1 MRVIVPNP
9 GTLLVHVTW
18 TPSSRL
24 TLFAEGRILGDG
36 DRELTAELPVST
48 SGEVLIYLGVVPPNS
63 VSSHTSFKVETAIR

>member
-1 MRVIVPNP
+1 
-9 GTLLVHVTW
+9 L
-18 TPSSRL
+18 SSIAAVL
-24 TLFAEGRILGDG
+24 KVFGEHFEDVKTDQGAVSAA